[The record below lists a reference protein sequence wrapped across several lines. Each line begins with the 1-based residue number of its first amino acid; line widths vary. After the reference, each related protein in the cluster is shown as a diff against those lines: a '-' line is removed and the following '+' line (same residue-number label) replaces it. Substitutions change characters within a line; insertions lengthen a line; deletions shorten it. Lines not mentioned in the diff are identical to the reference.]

1 MTQVLEEVDLSVD
14 ALSDHPWVTI
24 VWNDPVNL
32 MTYVS
37 YVFRSYFGHT
47 REEAER
53 LMLLV
58 HNEGRAVVATGGR
71 EEMERPRRGDA
82 RLRPVGDPRERRR
95 MIAFTRDDEVVTA
108 RFTTDERALLSSLAH
123 QLIELLG
130 ERAAESP
137 ADLLYA
143 QLGIGGQSTAPLDS
157 ALARLLPDAYRDDA
171 EGRLGA
177 PAVHRA
183 RAGGQEGRER
193 SGRSSGCS
201 RRTRCGSDDAD
212 VQAWLR
218 HLTDL
223 RLVIAARLQIEED
236 DDVGLGDDAL
246 LDLYDW
252 LGYLQGTL
260 VECIE

>member
-1 MTQVLEEVDLSVD
+1 
-14 ALSDHPWVTI
+14 
-24 VWNDPVNL
+24 
-32 MTYVS
+32 
-37 YVFRSYFGHT
+37 
-47 REEAER
+47 
-53 LMLLV
+53 
-58 HNEGRAVVATGGR
+58 
-71 EEMERPRRGDA
+71 
-82 RLRPVGDPRERRR
+82 

-108 RFTTDERALLSSLAH
+108 RFTTDERALLSSLAR

-143 QLGIGGQSTAPLDS
+143 QLGIGGQSTAPLDP

-171 EGRLGA
+171 EA
-177 PAVHRA
+177 ASEHRRFTELALVDRKVANA
-183 RAGGQEGRER
+183 RAVIRLLEAYEVRL
-193 SGRSSGCS
+193 
-201 RRTRCGSDDAD
+201 DDAD